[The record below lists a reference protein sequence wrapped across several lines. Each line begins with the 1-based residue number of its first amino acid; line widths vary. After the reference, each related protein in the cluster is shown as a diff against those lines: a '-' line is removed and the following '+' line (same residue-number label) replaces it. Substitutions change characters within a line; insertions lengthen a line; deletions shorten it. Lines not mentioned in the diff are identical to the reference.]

1 MPTAISISVPSARV
15 VLERAVWAA
24 VEDITLPMSSLESK
38 YIDSKERPAEIRAIY
53 KEFLDNKIQGGEV
66 REKLFALIA

>member
-15 VLERAVWAA
+15 VLERAVWTAL
-24 VEDITLPMSSLESK
+24 EDLTLSMSSLESK

-53 KEFLDNKIQGGEV
+53 KEFLDNKIQAGEV